1 MAWLGECSFLPKK
14 EEKDPYVMAQ
24 LFEELDNYP
33 IQSLNLV
40 LEQIYVEHK
49 YPWGFFKIR

>member
-1 MAWLGECSFLPKK
+1 
-14 EEKDPYVMAQ
+14 MAQ

-49 YPWGFFKIR
+49 YP

>member
-49 YPWGFFKIR
+49 YP